1 MFIFF
6 YFLYPIIAN
15 YLYELLQNDSYI
27 FILFYNM
34 FIAYIFLAFS
44 GMHKVFFG
52 SLKDISM
59 KIIGVTALIGIVL
72 GLFFYLVKEPV
83 PNYLLMGTL
92 SDIAFYTI
100 ILSISEQIIFS
111 GFLFNIYRK
120 LTNDKDVY
128 FQVATIFVLFHLL
141 RFENLVISY
150 FKNFDFSY
158 LYLITAYYILL
169 FIFMLTALY
178 LYSFKSKKY
187 KGNFVYPVILH
198 FVTDLTLFVVLM
210 LSGGYL

>member
-1 MFIFF
+1 
-6 YFLYPIIAN
+6 
-15 YLYELLQNDSYI
+15 
-27 FILFYNM
+27 M